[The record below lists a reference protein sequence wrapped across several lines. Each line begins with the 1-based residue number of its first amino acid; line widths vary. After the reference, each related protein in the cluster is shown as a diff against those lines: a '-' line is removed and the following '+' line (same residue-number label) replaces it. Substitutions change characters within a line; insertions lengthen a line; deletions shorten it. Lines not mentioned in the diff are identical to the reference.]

1 MNTLIPLHR
10 SLFTEKPTLILQNDQ
25 FSATAFRYQTGVE
38 GLRIENQ
45 QGYLTI
51 LPFLGQM
58 IWDAEFC
65 AKI

>member
-1 MNTLIPLHR
+1 MNTLIPLHK
-10 SLFTEKPTLILQNDQ
+10 SLFTENPTLILKNNQ
-25 FSATAFRYQTGVE
+25 FTATAFRYQTGVE

-58 IWDAEFC
+58 I
-65 AKI
+65 

>member
-1 MNTLIPLHR
+1 MNTLIPLHK
-10 SLFTEKPTLILQNDQ
+10 SLFTENPTLILKNNQ
-25 FSATAFRYQTGVE
+25 FTATTFRYQTGVE

-58 IWDAEFC
+58 IWDAQFC
-65 AKI
+65 G